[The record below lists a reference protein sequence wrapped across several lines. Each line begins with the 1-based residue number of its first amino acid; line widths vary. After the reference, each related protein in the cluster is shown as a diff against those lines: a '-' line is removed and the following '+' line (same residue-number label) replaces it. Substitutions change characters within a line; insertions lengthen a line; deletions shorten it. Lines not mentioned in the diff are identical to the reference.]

1 MPIRVCSFESRRCE
15 EMSNLIR
22 RFGGLPT
29 VAPSMREVPLSENRA
44 AAEFAERLI
53 DGEFPLVLFMT
64 GVGAAT
70 LFAAVKSFL
79 PWETFAAA
87 LNERTILIR
96 GPKPVPVLKE
106 HGIHIDYRA
115 PEPNTW
121 REVLAMIDDE
131 PIPVA
136 DQTLAIQEY
145 GKPSLQFYRELETR
159 GAQVFPVPVYQWDF
173 PQDTGPLHAAIR
185 TAVESPFELMLFTS
199 ANQVDNVLAAADQI
213 QLLEPFRETLRRT
226 LVASIGP
233 TCSERLRELGIKP
246 AMEPT
251 HPKMAHLVRE
261 ALELLKHESDA

>member
-15 EMSNLIR
+15 EMANLIS

-44 AAEFAERLI
+44 AAEFAERLVQ
-53 DGEFPLVLFMT
+53 GEFPLVLFMT

-70 LFAAVKSFL
+70 LFAAVKNFL
-79 PWETFAAA
+79 PWEPFAAA

-96 GPKPVPVLKE
+96 GPKPVPVLKA
-106 HGIHIDYRA
+106 HGIHIDFRA

-121 REVLAMIDDE
+121 REVLAMIDDV

-145 GKPSLQFYRELETR
+145 GKPSLPFYRELEVR
-159 GAQVFPVPVYQWDF
+159 GAEIFPVPVYQWDF
-173 PQDTGPLHAAIR
+173 PQDTAPLYAAIR
-185 TAVESPFELMLFTS
+185 ESVESPFALMLFTS
-199 ANQVDNVLAAADQI
+199 ANQVDNVLAAAEQI
-213 QLLEPFRETLRRT
+213 QLLEPFRDSLRQTLI
-226 LVASIGP
+226 ASIGP
-233 TCSERLRELGIKP
+233 TCSERLRELGLRP
-246 AMEPT
+246 AMEPS

-261 ALELLKHESDA
+261 SLELLQHPSDT